1 MTMENNM
8 KTLSIIRTRGDGR
21 CFFRGICA
29 LNSPQLRTTARNEN
43 GTIHSP
49 ILQLQ
54 EDVLSDQLRASM
66 VNHMLNNINDYI
78 DLDNAVLNADMP
90 TNLHCDSITDR
101 LTLVSKHDSSV
112 GELEIQATANMLR
125 KTIIV
130 VNEQFDNINVYNDL
144 YNRHIDNCITLRFL
158 QLGEYVGH
166 YEAILPD
173 DACRVSV
180 NKCTKPH
187 DIIPVPRKSKMYN
200 KRYKNLISIHTCRH
214 T

>member
-1 MTMENNM
+1 
-8 KTLSIIRTRGDGR
+8 
-21 CFFRGICA
+21 
-29 LNSPQLRTTARNEN
+29 
-43 GTIHSP
+43 
-49 ILQLQ
+49 
-54 EDVLSDQLRASM
+54 
-66 VNHMLNNINDYI
+66 
-78 DLDNAVLNADMP
+78 MP
-90 TNLHCDSITDR
+90 TNLHCDNITDR

-173 DACRVSV
+173 VACRVSV

-187 DIIPVPRKSKMYN
+187 DIIPVPRKSPTIQIR
-200 KRYKNLISIHTCRH
+200 KRRCKLHLYSHTDPIRQSLKQRQH
-214 T
+214 KRTRSGGSTTGPLGPGPQAPSSRGPPNHQQTIFRTSSLSKQAASVPLV

>member
-1 MTMENNM
+1 
-8 KTLSIIRTRGDGR
+8 
-21 CFFRGICA
+21 
-29 LNSPQLRTTARNEN
+29 
-43 GTIHSP
+43 
-49 ILQLQ
+49 
-54 EDVLSDQLRASM
+54 
-66 VNHMLNNINDYI
+66 
-78 DLDNAVLNADMP
+78 MP
-90 TNLHCDSITDR
+90 TNLHCDNITDR

-173 DACRVSV
+173 VACRVSV

-187 DIIPVPRKSKMYN
+187 DIIPVPRKSPTIQIR
-200 KRYKNLISIHTCRH
+200 KRRCQVASLLTYRPYKAKLEAAATQKNTRTRPSRNRRPKQSIKCRKRLISDDVSNWFCILCSEAHI
-214 T
+214 